1 MKKIVVLSGSGISA
15 ESGISTF
22 RDQGGLWENYNVDDV
37 ATPEGFQRN
46 QKLVNDFYNGLRK
59 SVQTKQPNLAHQIL
73 SELEDSFEVT
83 IITQNVDDL
92 HERAGSSIVIHLH
105 GELNKVTSSFEPNN
119 PKYIKTL
126 TPDNLEIKPGD
137 LAEDGSQLRP
147 YIVWF
152 SEPVPNIITAASE
165 VMTAN
170 YFIII
175 GTSLNVYPAA
185 GIIEYVD
192 NDCQVIL
199 IDPNADEM
207 SVVTDRNIQIKK
219 IAKTATEGMKEVQKY
234 LIETNKEI

>member
-46 QKLVNDFYNGLRK
+46 QKLVIEFYNELRK
-59 SVQTKQPNLAHQIL
+59 SVRTKQPNTAHRILA
-73 SELEDSFEVT
+73 ELEDSFEVV

-92 HERAGSSIVIHLH
+92 HERSGSSTVIHLH

-119 PKYIKTL
+119 PSYIRKL
-126 TPDNLEIKPGD
+126 SPDSPDIKPGD
-137 LAEDGSQLRP
+137 LAPDGSQLRP

-152 SEPVPNIITAASE
+152 SEPVPNIELAASE
-165 VMTAN
+165 IMTAD
-170 YFIII
+170 YLIVI

-185 GIIEYVD
+185 GLVDYVSD
-192 NDCQVIL
+192 NCELFLV
-199 IDPNADEM
+199 DPNADDM
-207 SVVTDRNIQIKK
+207 TVITNIPVKVNR
-219 IAKTATEGMKEVQKY
+219 IAKKATTGMQEVQQY
-234 LIETNKEI
+234 LMNNNKEI